1 MPISESNAA
10 ISMAASFFVRTITAF
25 GSRPSRV
32 ASRLRRWRSFTGQTS
47 FNSPETNLA
56 SLMEAMPGQLAKSR
70 ALPFSKRFSTIAG
83 APSENWDFVFSVVGF
98 NDRLLVGGGGEFNLD

>member
-1 MPISESNAA
+1 
-10 ISMAASFFVRTITAF
+10 
-25 GSRPSRV
+25 
-32 ASRLRRWRSFTGQTS
+32 
-47 FNSPETNLA
+47 
-56 SLMEAMPGQLAKSR
+56 MEAMPGQLAKSR